1 MSVNQPAAPAAP
13 AAPKKPSILFVDD
26 QPGIEDQI
34 RAPECRSVLV
44 ESGFGILLVRSRKAA
59 QLMLAEGQH
68 DLRVIIISRTLEED
82 GITTIPRFARQKG
95 IDCAFYA
102 MAPAAECLPEVP
114 PELKTAGV
122 KGWLPKPL
130 DAVKLKELLLANIKG
145 FHSSLTADAAKK
157 DKTSVGEEVET
168 DEKVM
173 VSIRAKGLM
182 AGTKSFFD
190 VYMRLGAGKFVK
202 IVKAGD
208 VPSVE
213 QVGKYLSKGI
223 QLFYIR
229 KDIQEAY
236 VRYCE
241 QVAATLIANKN
252 VDKDVK
258 VGRTMN
264 QGQEAFNLIRS
275 QGVNQD
281 NMKYAG
287 SFVLNVSKVVKDYN
301 LVDNDTMS
309 NFLSKVSN
317 YEHNTRVAA
326 MCGILALQLK
336 LDSEKSAHIIGMAGL
351 LHDVGLM
358 QLGLDEA
365 LGERAKMLTTEERK
379 VYETHPKVGSEV
391 LAALKRFDP
400 TVVQAV
406 SQHHFRR
413 DGSGFPDRSNFTHIH
428 ICAEIIGIVDE
439 YDYILKRKQTDPTI
453 SVRTE
458 LSRIYDGFSR
468 QVVQGFQ
475 QAFLVGDHEKTGT
488 LIL

>member
-1 MSVNQPAAPAAP
+1 
-13 AAPKKPSILFVDD
+13 
-26 QPGIEDQI
+26 
-34 RAPECRSVLV
+34 
-44 ESGFGILLVRSRKAA
+44 
-59 QLMLAEGQH
+59 
-68 DLRVIIISRTLEED
+68 
-82 GITTIPRFARQKG
+82 
-95 IDCAFYA
+95 
-102 MAPAAECLPEVP
+102 
-114 PELKTAGV
+114 
-122 KGWLPKPL
+122 
-130 DAVKLKELLLANIKG
+130 
-145 FHSSLTADAAKK
+145 
-157 DKTSVGEEVET
+157 
-168 DEKVM
+168 M
-173 VSIRAKGLM
+173 VTIRAKGLM

-190 VYMRLGAGKFVK
+190 VYMRLGPGKFVK

-213 QVGKYLSKGI
+213 QVGKYLSKGVE
-223 QLFYIR
+223 LFYIR

-275 QGVNQD
+275 QGVSQE
-281 NMKYAG
+281 NMRYAG
-287 SFVLNVSKVVKDYN
+287 NFVLNVSKVVKDYN
-301 LVDNDTMS
+301 LVDNDS
-309 NFLSKVSN
+309 ISHFLTKVSN

-326 MCGILALQLK
+326 MSGMLALTLK

-358 QLGLDEA
+358 KLGLDEA
-365 LGERAKMLTTEERK
+365 LGERERMLTADERK
-379 VYETHPKVGSEV
+379 VFETHPKVGSDL
-391 LAALKRFDP
+391 LADLRRFDP

-406 SQHHFRR
+406 SQHHIRR
-413 DGSGFPDRSNFTHIH
+413 NGTGFPDRSNFTHIH

-439 YDYILKRKQTDPTI
+439 YDYILRRKAVDPTI

-458 LSRIYDGFSR
+458 LSKIYEGFSR

-475 QAFLVGDHEKTGT
+475 QAFLVGDQEKTGT

>member
-1 MSVNQPAAPAAP
+1 MSIVPPAATTP
-13 AAPKKPSILFVDD
+13 APKKQAILFVDE
-26 QPGIEDQI
+26 QPGIDDQI
-34 RAPECRSVLV
+34 RSPECRVVLV
-44 ESGFGILLVRSRKAA
+44 QSGFQILLARSRKAA
-59 QLMLAEGQH
+59 QLILAEAKY
-68 DLRVIIISRTLEED
+68 DVRVVVVSRTLDED
-82 GITTIPRFARQKG
+82 GVSTLTRFAQQKS
-95 IDCAFYA
+95 IKCAFYA
-102 MAPAAECLPEVP
+102 LATAEETANELSPD
-114 PELKTAGV
+114 LKTLGV
-122 KGWLPKPL
+122 KGWVTRPL
-130 DAVKLKELLLANIKG
+130 AAAQLKDVVLANIRG
-145 FHSSLTADAAKK
+145 FHASLTADAAQK
-157 DKTSVGEEVET
+157 DQTSVGEEMVT
-168 DEKVM
+168 DEKIM

-190 VYMRLGAGKFVK
+190 VYMRLGVGKFVK

-213 QVGKYLSKGI
+213 QIGKYLSKGI

-241 QVAATLIANKN
+241 QVAATLIANEN

-258 VGRTMN
+258 VGRTLN
-264 QGQEAFNLIRS
+264 QGQEAFNLLRA
-275 QGVNQD
+275 QGVNQE
-281 NMKYAG
+281 NMRHAG

-301 LVDNDTMS
+301 LVDNDTIS
-309 NFLSKVSN
+309 SFLSKVSG

-336 LDSEKSAHIIGMAGL
+336 LDSERSAHIIGMAGL

-358 QLGLDEA
+358 KLGLDEA
-365 LGERAKMLTTEERK
+365 MGEREHYLSEDERK
-379 VYETHPKVGSEV
+379 LYETHPKVGSEV
-391 LAALKRFDP
+391 LAELRRFDP

-406 SQHHFRR
+406 AQHHIRR
-413 DGSGFPDRSNFTHIH
+413 NASGFPDRSNFTHIH

-439 YDYILKRKQTDPTI
+439 YDYILKRKSTDPTI

-458 LSRIYDGFSR
+458 LSKIYEGFSR

-475 QAFLVGDHEKTGT
+475 QAFLVGDQERTGA
-488 LIL
+488 LVL